1 MAYLKGYNFERTLK
15 KKLESDGWTVIRSGG
30 SKKPDLVAAKDGK
43 IIIIECKA
51 TASNLVYLDKEEV
64 NHLQNVAD
72 AFGGE
77 CVYYVKKDNEGMRMV
92 PLSELADS
100 GKKFVLRLGD

>member
-1 MAYLKGYNFERTLK
+1 MYLKGYNFERQLK
-15 KKLESDGWTVIRSGG
+15 KKLEGDGWTVIRSGG
-30 SKKPDLVAAKDGK
+30 SKKPDLVAAKGGK

-64 NHLQNVAD
+64 NRLQKVAE

-92 PLSELADS
+92 PIEQISDTGS
-100 GKKFVLRLGD
+100 KFVIRLRD